1 MRKFLNVLSML
12 AMVMM
17 VSVALWFYLTT
28 DKMVVPMH
36 WNAIGDIDNYGKT
49 WTILVLAA
57 VGVGVYLLLLLQQK
71 VASLDVPFTVSDPE
85 RARPLIKMLLA
96 WMTFFVCLI
105 FLYVVGAVAQ
115 LYPLA
120 AWIVLIDVLAMFVV
134 MGYYIYRVKKSQS

>member
-96 WMTFFVCLI
+96 WI